1 MRFTTPIK
9 KFIYLLQD
17 WLKLREI
24 QYFFISVIVLVTL
37 VCILQPEWPLLKMVS
52 MQTVLILLAWLTAG
66 VVFLMLRSTRLAFVS
81 LFSCALLCLFLKNA
95 SNVSLAGPRP
105 LLDDDVKF
113 TVGHFNLS
121 YIQDDLE
128 ECLELIKGYERDIL
142 IFQEYT
148 PDFRDEIRS
157 FFDTLYSDCMEY
169 MRTDDYGQIIF
180 SKFPL
185 TERDTIEI
193 YGFPF
198 LKIRANINNGSP
210 LHVVSQYSH
219 PPITDSL
226 KQENRRILDRLSD
239 YVSNIPE
246 PLIVAGTF
254 NYVSWDNEMVR
265 FRYESNLH
273 DSRKYYFPSITQ
285 GSKSIFSTPIE
296 HIFYNDYLEC
306 IQFKNIEDDKNTRI
320 GIRARFQIN
329 PNEKIFTSTLEE
341 H

>member
-1 MRFTTPIK
+1 MRFITSVK
-9 KFIYLLQD
+9 KIIHLLEE
-17 WLKLREI
+17 WLQLRQI
-24 QYFFISVIVLVTL
+24 QYLFISVIVLVTL
-37 VCILQPEWPLLKMVS
+37 VCILQPEWSVLKMLS
-52 MQTVLILLAWLTAG
+52 MQTVLILLAWLAAG
-66 VVFLMLRSTRLAFVS
+66 VMFLMLRSTRLAFVS

-95 SNVSLAGPRP
+95 SNISLAGPRP

-113 TVGHFNLS
+113 SVGHFNLS

-128 ECLELIKGYERDIL
+128 ECLELIKKYDRDIL

-148 PDFRDEIRS
+148 PRFRDEIRA
-157 FFDTLYSDCMEY
+157 FFDTLYSDCVEY
-169 MRTDDYGQIIF
+169 VRADDYGQIIF
-180 SKFPL
+180 SKFPI
-185 TERDTIEI
+185 TERDTFEI
-193 YGFPF
+193 LDFPF
-198 LKIRANINNGSP
+198 LKIRANIHNGSP

-226 KQENRRILDRLSD
+226 KLENRKFLDRLSD
-239 YVSNIPE
+239 YISGIYE

-254 NYVSWDNEMVR
+254 NYVSWDNQMVR

-285 GSKSIFSTPIE
+285 GSKSIFSTPID

-320 GIRARFQIN
+320 GIRGRYQIN
-329 PNEKIFTSTLEE
+329 PNEKIFTSTFEE